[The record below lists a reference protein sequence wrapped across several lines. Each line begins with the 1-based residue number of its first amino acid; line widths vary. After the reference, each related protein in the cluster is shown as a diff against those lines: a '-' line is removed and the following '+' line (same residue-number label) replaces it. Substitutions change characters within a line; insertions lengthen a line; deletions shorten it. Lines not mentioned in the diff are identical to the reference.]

1 MQRTA
6 WEVLRYFGCSV
17 AALAADLAI
26 FSIGM
31 RLGAG
36 YPMAAAVGFVAGLWV
51 VYALSVRF
59 AFRARAFK
67 DQRLEFIVFAS
78 IGIAGLLLT
87 EGLLWVFVE
96 RLVLPPLAAKLL
108 TAGLVFF
115 FNFGLRKWAL
125 FTQHG
130 KVVPA

>member
-6 WEVLRYFGCSV
+6 WEVVRYFGCSV
-17 AALAADLAI
+17 AALAADLAL

-31 RLGAG
+31 HLGAS
-36 YPMAAAVGFVAGLWV
+36 YPMAAAIGFLVGLWL
-51 VYALSVRF
+51 VYVLSVRF

-78 IGIAGLLLT
+78 IGVAGLLLT
-87 EGLLWVFVE
+87 EALLWVFVDH
-96 RLVLPPLAAKLL
+96 VLLAPLAAKLL

>member
-6 WEVLRYFGCSV
+6 WEVVRYFGCSV
-17 AALAADLAI
+17 VALVADLAI

-31 RLGAG
+31 YLGTS
-36 YPMAAAVGFVAGLWV
+36 YPIAAAVGFIVGLWV

-87 EGLLWVFVE
+87 EALLWVLVE
-96 RLVLPPLAAKLL
+96 HLVLPPLAAKML
-108 TAGLVFF
+108 TAGVVFF